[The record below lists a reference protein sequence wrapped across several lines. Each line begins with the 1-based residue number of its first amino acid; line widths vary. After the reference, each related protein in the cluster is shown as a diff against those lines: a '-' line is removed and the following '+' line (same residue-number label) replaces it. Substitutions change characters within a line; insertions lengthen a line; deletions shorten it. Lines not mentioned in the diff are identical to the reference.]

1 MKLIPVVNME
11 IDMPSRIYLELCKYE
26 TICAVTQKFTV
37 NEDDV
42 KSFLGPLLAQDFK
55 PEFLSLVAQ

>member
-11 IDMPSRIYLELCKYE
+11 IDMANRMYSELCKYE

-37 NEDDV
+37 SEDDV
-42 KSFLGPLLAQDFK
+42 KTFLGPVLAQDFK